1 MEGKKFDSAVIEK
14 NLDLK
19 YDDLFLNRLKDRIK
33 DVKAQTYRCALRC
46 IGLEKFDSKCIETCD
61 EQHKEFFR
69 VVEDNF
75 KKGLEKFEGCK
86 EKCFEDRNVRE
97 CQFRCIDS
105 LNVWFD
111 SKRLFDGIMKDLSRG

>member
-14 NLDLK
+14 NLDLQ

-33 DVKAQTYRCALRC
+33 EIKAETHRCALSC
-46 IGLEKFDSKCIETCD
+46 IGIDGVDSRCVEICD
-61 EQHKEFFR
+61 EKHKKFFR

-86 EKCFEDRNVRE
+86 EKCFDGKNVRD
-97 CQFRCIDS
+97 CQFACIGS

-111 SKRLFDGIMKDLSRG
+111 SKRLFDGILNDLSRG